1 MSNSCWV
8 YEVDSKYVALIAS
21 AVITMAGVVAYSIT
35 RATLVE
41 LYAST
46 GYGSW
51 LIELVYLPSL
61 IVIASIAV
69 SIPLIVYCLSNT
81 CQSLRRAAWSGLK
94 SSLMVLVPG
103 VVLSL
108 LGLTVKGPEGYGV
121 HLFTALAVYASVVYE
136 ALAVAWFFAVMPA
149 LLYTGKDCN
158 RIFSATCLKEMRLN
172 TVLSSVFKWLFS
184 LLVTGWA
191 SFILRVI
198 LARIVPGLS
207 EKLIGLQLG
216 NAALTKLLEPVPRI
230 VDLVI
235 APLWVVLFS
244 LMYARYAR
252 LYQECVK
259 RYGPE
264 CARLNM
270 L

>member
-1 MSNSCWV
+1 MLEVHRVNS
-8 YEVDSKYVALIAS
+8 KHAALIAS
-21 AVITMAGVVAYSIT
+21 AIITMAGVAAYSIA

-46 GYGSW
+46 GYGLW

-61 IVIASIAV
+61 IVVASMAT
-69 SIPLIVYCLSNT
+69 SIPLIVYCSSNT

-103 VVLSL
+103 AVLSV
-108 LGLTVKGPEGYGV
+108 LGLAVRGPEGYGV
-121 HLFTALAVYASVVYE
+121 GLFTALAVYASVVYE
-136 ALAVAWFFAVMPA
+136 ALAVAWFFAIMPA
-149 LLYTGKDCN
+149 LLYTGTECHG
-158 RIFSATCLKEMRLN
+158 FFAAMCLRGMRLN
-172 TVLSSVFKWLFS
+172 TVLGSVFKWLFS

-191 SFILRVI
+191 SFILRV
-198 LARIVPGLS
+198 LLTRIAPTLS
-207 EKLIGLQLG
+207 ETIIDIQLE
-216 NAALTKLLEPVPRI
+216 NAALTRLLEPLPRI

-235 APLWVVLFS
+235 APLWVVLLS

-264 CARLNM
+264 CARIGIL
-270 L
+270 

>member
-1 MSNSCWV
+1 MGNRH
-8 YEVDSKYVALIAS
+8 VALIAS
-21 AVITMAGVVAYSIT
+21 AIITMAGIIAYSVA

-46 GYGSW
+46 GYGLW
-51 LIELVYLPSL
+51 LIELVYVPSL
-61 IVIASIAV
+61 IVVVSIAS
-69 SIPLIVYCLSNT
+69 SIPLTVYCLAGK
-81 CQSLRRAAWSGLK
+81 CESLRHAAWRGLE
-94 SSLMVLVPG
+94 SSLMVLLPG
-103 VVLSL
+103 AVLSL
-108 LGLTVKGPEGYGV
+108 TGLVVRSPEGYGAY
-121 HLFTALAVYASVVYE
+121 LFAALAVYASIVYE
-136 ALAVAWFFAVMPA
+136 ALAIVWFFAVMPA

-158 RIFSATCLKEMRLN
+158 RVFSAACLKGMRLN

-191 SFILRVI
+191 SFITRL
-198 LARIVPGLS
+198 LLTRIAPTLS
-207 EKLIGLQLG
+207 ETLVSLQLE
-216 NAALTKLLEPVPRI
+216 NAALTRLLEPVPRI

-244 LMYARYAR
+244 LVYARYAR